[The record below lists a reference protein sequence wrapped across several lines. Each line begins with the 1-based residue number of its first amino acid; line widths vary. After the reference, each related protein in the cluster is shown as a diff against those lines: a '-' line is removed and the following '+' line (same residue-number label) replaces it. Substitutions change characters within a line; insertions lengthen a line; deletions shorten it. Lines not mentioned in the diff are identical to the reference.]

1 MPPITDGSG
10 LIFAGGAPRSGL
22 TLLRCVLNAHP
33 EIFCGPDSGVMPSL
47 ALQWGHIATNLGE
60 LHEKHFALDRED
72 VKEIF
77 ARAIWRLLAETA
89 SHRRQPV
96 TVEKSPLNIVAFETI
111 AALMPKA
118 KFIHVVRDGRDVVA
132 SLLERNWRDPQTGAP
147 FPHVTDPSAAAAYW
161 GGLTELGWRAAR
173 AIDDPRRF
181 FVLEYEA
188 LAKSPDATMKKLFD
202 FIEVGDADVVTNFH
216 RNSIPLLDLELESE
230 AELRQPIGDRRV
242 GRWRRDLTAPQC
254 DAVKAN
260 ASAMLKAFRYLPQ
273 N

>member
-1 MPPITDGSG
+1 MQPTIDGSG

-47 ALQWGHIATNLGE
+47 ALQWGHIASNLGE
-60 LHEKHFALDRED
+60 LHEKHFALGHSD
-72 VKEIF
+72 VKHIF
-77 ARAIWRLLAETA
+77 ARAIWRLLADAATQ
-89 SHRRQPV
+89 RGQPV
-96 TVEKSPLNIVAFETI
+96 VVEKSPLNIVAFETL
-111 AALMPKA
+111 AAILPKA

-173 AIDDPRRF
+173 AIDDPKRLF
-181 FVLEYEA
+181 ILEYETFV
-188 LAKSPDATMKKLFD
+188 KSPDATLHKLFD
-202 FIEVGDADVVTNFH
+202 FMEVGDADIATRFH
-216 RNSIPLLDLELESE
+216 RNSIALLDLELESQT
-230 AELRQPIGDRRV
+230 ELRQPISDRRV

-260 ASAMLKAFRYLPQ
+260 ASAMLKAFHYLPQ